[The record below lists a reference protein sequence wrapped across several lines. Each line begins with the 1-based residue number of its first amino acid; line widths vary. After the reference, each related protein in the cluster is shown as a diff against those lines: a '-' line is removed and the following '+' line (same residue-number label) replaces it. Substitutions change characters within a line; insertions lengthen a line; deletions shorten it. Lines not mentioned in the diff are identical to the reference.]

1 MGLIVQKFGGSS
13 VADADKIRNVAR
25 IITETYRRGH
35 NVVVVLS
42 AQGDTTD
49 DLIAKAAEIN
59 PKASKREMDMLLSTG
74 EQVSCALCAMA
85 IEGMGYPVVSL
96 TGWQAGVKTNSAYGN
111 ARIKRV
117 EPERILA

>member
-35 NVVVVLS
+35 KVVVVLS

-49 DLIAKAAEIN
+49 DLIAKAADDQ
-59 PKASKREMDMLLSTG
+59 PPGVQTGDGYAAFHGGTDLLR
-74 EQVSCALCAMA
+74 
-85 IEGMGYPVVSL
+85 PVRH
-96 TGWQAGVKTNSAYGN
+96 GH
-111 ARIKRV
+111 
-117 EPERILA
+117 